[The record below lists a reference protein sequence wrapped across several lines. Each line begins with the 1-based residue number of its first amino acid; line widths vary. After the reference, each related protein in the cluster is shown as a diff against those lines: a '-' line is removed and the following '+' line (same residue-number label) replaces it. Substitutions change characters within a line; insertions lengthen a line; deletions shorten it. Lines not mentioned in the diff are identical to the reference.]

1 MASSNHPDDNA
12 LGKVGLALFT
22 YAINISIPDIASGR
36 RLCLGQA
43 GKGYPH
49 WRAIAKPL
57 VLSNSLRQ
65 GHRKGRGVQSLRRIF
80 SLE

>member
-22 YAINISIPDIASGR
+22 YAIHISIPDIASGR

-57 VLSNSLRQ
+57 FLVVPGKDIGS
-65 GHRKGRGVQSLRRIF
+65 GRRVQFL
-80 SLE
+80 